1 MEIGA
6 IFILAWVLAII
17 AYIIIKTVKD
27 GWFEL
32 RNKAEIIL
40 SVAGVVALGVAILF
54 EIGHL
59 LF

>member
-1 MEIGA
+1 MEIAA
-6 IFILAWVLAII
+6 IFILSWVLAII